1 MADQKAGATAT
12 QKTQAKSESGDVK
25 TDEFLKSLTLKW
37 DDSKMQT
44 TYANVVNASS
54 TREEVSIF
62 FGTNQSWNVSEDRQ
76 LSIQLSD
83 RMVLNPYAAKRL
95 LVLLSRIIKEYED
108 RFGTLNLE
116 GDSAK

>member
-1 MADQKAGATAT
+1 MAEQKAQAVAE
-12 QKTQAKSESGDVK
+12 QKGKSESEK
-25 TDEFLKSLTLKW
+25 ANTMSNEFLNSLTLKW

-62 FGTNQSWNVSEDRQ
+62 FGTNQSWNISEDRE
-76 LSIQLSD
+76 LAIQLTD

-95 LVLLSRIIKEYED
+95 LVLLSRIVKEYEN
-108 RFGTLNLE
+108 RFGTLKLD
-116 GDSAK
+116 GDTK

>member
-1 MADQKAGATAT
+1 MAEQKNQVAEA
-12 QKTQAKSESGDVK
+12 QKSETKSTKADSA
-25 TDEFLKSLTLKW
+25 TDDLLKSLTLNW

-62 FGTNQSWNVSEDRQ
+62 FGTNQSWNVSEDRE
-76 LSIQLSD
+76 LAIQLTD

-95 LVLLSRIIKEYED
+95 LVLLSRIVKEYEN
-108 RFGTLNLE
+108 RFGTLKLD
-116 GDSAK
+116 GDTK

>member
-1 MADQKAGATAT
+1 MAEQKDQAVADQKG
-12 QKTQAKSESGDVK
+12 KSESGKANVASN
-25 TDEFLKSLTLKW
+25 ELLNSLTLKW

-62 FGTNQSWNVSEDRQ
+62 FGTNQSWNISEDRE
-76 LSIQLSD
+76 LAIQLSD

-95 LVLLSRIIKEYED
+95 LVLLSRIIKEYEN
-108 RFGTLNLE
+108 RFGTLKLD
-116 GDSAK
+116 GDTK

>member
-1 MADQKAGATAT
+1 MAEQKGTAVADQREKGEPV
-12 QKTQAKSESGDVK
+12 KDNAKSN
-25 TDEFLKSLTLKW
+25 EFLNSLTLKW

-62 FGTNQSWNVSEDRQ
+62 FGTNQSWNVSEDRE
-76 LSIQLSD
+76 LAILLSD

-95 LVLLSRIIKEYED
+95 LVLLSRIVKEYEN
-108 RFGTLNLE
+108 RFGTLKLD
-116 GDSAK
+116 GDTK

>member
-1 MADQKAGATAT
+1 MVEQKGAAVADKNEKGETGKASTV
-12 QKTQAKSESGDVK
+12 SN
-25 TDEFLKSLTLKW
+25 EFLNSLTLKW

-62 FGTNQSWNVSEDRQ
+62 FGTNQSWNVSEDRE
-76 LSIQLSD
+76 LAIQLSD

-95 LVLLSRIIKEYED
+95 LVLLSRIVKEYEN
-108 RFGTLNLE
+108 RFGTLKLD
-116 GDSAK
+116 GDTK

>member
-1 MADQKAGATAT
+1 MAE
-12 QKTQAKSESGDVK
+12 QKTPVAEAQKSETKSTK
-25 TDEFLKSLTLKW
+25 TDDATNDLLKSLTLNW

-62 FGTNQSWNVSEDRQ
+62 FGTNQSWNISEDKQ
-76 LSIQLSD
+76 LSIQLTD

-95 LVLLSRIIKEYED
+95 LVLLSRIVKEYEN
-108 RFGTLNLE
+108 RFGALKLE
-116 GDSAK
+116 GDTTK

>member
-1 MADQKAGATAT
+1 MAEQKAQAVADQKT
-12 QKTQAKSESGDVK
+12 KSESAK
-25 TDEFLKSLTLKW
+25 ANTMSNEILNSLTLKW

-62 FGTNQSWNVSEDRQ
+62 FGTNQSWNISEDRE
-76 LSIQLSD
+76 LAIQLSD

-95 LVLLSRIIKEYED
+95 LVLLSRIIKEYET
-108 RFGTLNLE
+108 RFGTLKLD
-116 GDSAK
+116 GDTK

>member
-1 MADQKAGATAT
+1 MAEQKAQAVAE
-12 QKTQAKSESGDVK
+12 QKGKSESGK
-25 TDEFLKSLTLKW
+25 ANTMSNEFLNSLTLKW

-62 FGTNQSWNVSEDRQ
+62 FGTNQSWNISEDKQ

-95 LVLLSRIIKEYED
+95 LVLLSRIIKEYEN
-108 RFGTLNLE
+108 RFGTLQLD
-116 GDSAK
+116 GDTK

>member
-1 MADQKAGATAT
+1 MAE
-12 QKTQAKSESGDVK
+12 QKTPVEEAPKAEAKSTKADNA
-25 TDEFLKSLTLKW
+25 TDELLKSLTLNW

-62 FGTNQSWNVSEDRQ
+62 FGTNQSWNISEDKQ
-76 LSIQLSD
+76 LSIQLTD

-95 LVLLSRIIKEYED
+95 LVLLSRIVKEYEN
-108 RFGTLNLE
+108 RFGALKLD
-116 GDSAK
+116 GDTAK

>member
-1 MADQKAGATAT
+1 MAE
-12 QKTQAKSESGDVK
+12 QKTPVAEAQK
-25 TDEFLKSLTLKW
+25 TETQSTKADNATNDLLKSLTLNW

-62 FGTNQSWNVSEDRQ
+62 FGTNQSWNISEDKQ

-95 LVLLSRIIKEYED
+95 LVLLSRIIKEYEN
-108 RFGTLNLE
+108 RFGALKLE
-116 GDSAK
+116 GDTK

>member
-1 MADQKAGATAT
+1 MTEQKGPAVADQKE
-12 QKTQAKSESGDVK
+12 KSEPVK
-25 TDEFLKSLTLKW
+25 DSTKSNEFLNSLTLKW

-62 FGTNQSWNVSEDRQ
+62 FGTNQSWNVSEDRE
-76 LSIQLSD
+76 LAIQLTD

-95 LVLLSRIIKEYED
+95 LVLLSRIVKEYEN
-108 RFGTLNLE
+108 RFGTLKLD
-116 GDSAK
+116 GDTK

>member
-1 MADQKAGATAT
+1 MAEQKGTAVAE
-12 QKTQAKSESGDVK
+12 QKEKSEPAKENTKSN
-25 TDEFLKSLTLKW
+25 EFLNSLTLKW

-62 FGTNQSWNVSEDRQ
+62 FGTNQSWNVSEDRE
-76 LSIQLSD
+76 LAIQLTD

-95 LVLLSRIIKEYED
+95 LVLLSRIVKEYEN
-108 RFGTLNLE
+108 RFGTLKLD
-116 GDSAK
+116 GDTK

>member
-1 MADQKAGATAT
+1 MAE
-12 QKTQAKSESGDVK
+12 QKTPVAEKPK
-25 TDEFLKSLTLKW
+25 TETKTSKADNAANELLNSLTLNW

-62 FGTNQSWNVSEDRQ
+62 FGTNQSWNISEDKQ
-76 LSIQLSD
+76 LSIQLTD

-95 LVLLSRIIKEYED
+95 LVLLSRIVKEYEN
-108 RFGTLNLE
+108 RFGTLKLD
-116 GDSAK
+116 GDTAK

>member
-1 MADQKAGATAT
+1 MAEQKAQAVAE
-12 QKTQAKSESGDVK
+12 QKGKTESGK
-25 TDEFLKSLTLKW
+25 ASTMSDELLNSLTLKW

-62 FGTNQSWNVSEDRQ
+62 FGTNQSWNISEDRE
-76 LSIQLSD
+76 LAIQLSD

-95 LVLLSRIIKEYED
+95 LVLLSRIVKEYEN
-108 RFGTLNLE
+108 RFGVLKLD
-116 GDSAK
+116 GDTK

>member
-1 MADQKAGATAT
+1 MAEQKSSVASEQKA
-12 QKTQAKSESGDVK
+12 QAKSGKADTTASD
-25 TDEFLKSLTLKW
+25 FFKSLTLKW

-62 FGTNQSWNVSEDRQ
+62 FGTNQSWNVSEDRE
-76 LSIQLSD
+76 LTIQLSD

-95 LVLLSRIIKEYED
+95 LVLLSKIVKEYET
-108 RFGTLNLE
+108 RFGTLPL
-116 GDSAK
+116 DSDPTK

>member
-1 MADQKAGATAT
+1 MAEQKGAAVADKNEKGETRKAST
-12 QKTQAKSESGDVK
+12 VSN
-25 TDEFLKSLTLKW
+25 EFLNSLTLKW

-62 FGTNQSWNVSEDRQ
+62 FGTNQSWNVSEDRE
-76 LSIQLSD
+76 LAIQLSD

-95 LVLLSRIIKEYED
+95 LVLLSRIVKEYEN
-108 RFGTLNLE
+108 RFGTLKLD
-116 GDSAK
+116 GDTK

>member
-1 MADQKAGATAT
+1 MSEEKKDKEQSKTGAV
-12 QKTQAKSESGDVK
+12 SVV
-25 TDEFLKSLTLKW
+25 W

-62 FGTNQSWNVSEDRQ
+62 FGTNQSWNPVSEKELRVH
-76 LSIQLSD
+76 LTD

-95 LVLLSRIIKEYED
+95 TILLAGIVKEYEN
-108 RFGTLNLE
+108 RFGELPLE
-116 GDSAK
+116 AAAPDKTH

>member
-1 MADQKAGATAT
+1 MAE
-12 QKTQAKSESGDVK
+12 QKTPVAEVPKAEAKSTKSDNA
-25 TDEFLKSLTLKW
+25 TDELLKSLTLNW

-62 FGTNQSWNVSEDRQ
+62 FGTNQSWNISEDKQ
-76 LSIQLSD
+76 LSIQLTD

-95 LVLLSRIIKEYED
+95 LVLLSRIVKEYEN
-108 RFGTLNLE
+108 RFGALKLD
-116 GDSAK
+116 GDTAK